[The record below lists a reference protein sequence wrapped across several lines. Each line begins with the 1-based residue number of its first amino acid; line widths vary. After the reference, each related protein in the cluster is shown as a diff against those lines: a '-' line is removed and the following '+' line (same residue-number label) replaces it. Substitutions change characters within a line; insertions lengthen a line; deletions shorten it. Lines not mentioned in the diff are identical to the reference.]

1 MIQQSM
7 QKRCIHSI
15 LLLITKVCIIMV
27 VIVIY
32 LLTVKKLLNAISND
46 KIHDINAY
54 LMKKNGII

>member
-1 MIQQSM
+1 
-7 QKRCIHSI
+7 
-15 LLLITKVCIIMV
+15 MV

-32 LLTVKKLLNAISND
+32 LLTGKKLLNAISND